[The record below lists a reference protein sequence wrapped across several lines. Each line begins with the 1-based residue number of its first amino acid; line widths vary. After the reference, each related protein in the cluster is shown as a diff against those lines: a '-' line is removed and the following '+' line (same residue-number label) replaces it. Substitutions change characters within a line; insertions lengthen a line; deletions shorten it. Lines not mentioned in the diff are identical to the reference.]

1 MVKLNLYSKVL
12 LGLFVSGLYIASACA
27 TEKDKED
34 TTGKPTPTTQSPNP
48 SKEDKDKVEPLGLES
63 GKIVDGPAN
72 LADKIGDKINN
83 FLGKGDNK
91 GDK

>member
-12 LGLFVSGLYIASACA
+12 IGLFVSGLYITSVCA

-34 TTGKPTPTTQSPNP
+34 TTGKPTTTTQSPNP
-48 SKEDKDKVEPLGLES
+48 SKEDKVEPLGLES

-83 FLGKGDNK
+83 FLGKD
-91 GDK
+91 DK

>member
-34 TTGKPTPTTQSPNP
+34 TTGKPTTTTQSP
-48 SKEDKDKVEPLGLES
+48 STRRAAGRQLREARLQALES
-63 GKIVDGPAN
+63 IFAAVPAQ
-72 LADKIGDKINN
+72 K
-83 FLGKGDNK
+83 F
-91 GDK
+91 